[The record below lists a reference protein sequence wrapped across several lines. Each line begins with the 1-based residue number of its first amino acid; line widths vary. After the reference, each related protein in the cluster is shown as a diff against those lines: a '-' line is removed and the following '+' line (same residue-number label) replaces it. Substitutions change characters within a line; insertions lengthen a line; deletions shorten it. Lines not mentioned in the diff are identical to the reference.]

1 MAQKITLSIPDL
13 LHEKLKE
20 WRTSFNLSKMF
31 QEALTDAI
39 QKKEEFQK
47 RFSKDY
53 NMSEIVKRL
62 KQEKLIW
69 EKQYSKLGKNEG
81 LRWAKTAHYEDL
93 LYVVKFDDTY
103 TLISDPKMRDYFDK
117 IYQSAEIIKSSNSS
131 SIDHAQ
137 MFIEGWFKGVLE
149 FWNHVKDKL

>member
-1 MAQKITLSIPDL
+1 MTQKITLSIPDL

-20 WRTSFNLSKMF
+20 WRASFNLSKMF

-53 NMSEIVKRL
+53 NMSEIIKRL
-62 KQEKLIW
+62 KQEKRIW
-69 EKQYSKLGKNEG
+69 EKQYYKLGKEEG

-93 LYVVKFDDTY
+93 LYVVEFNDTY
-103 TLISDPKMRDYFDK
+103 ELISHSRMSDYFDK
-117 IYQSAEIIKSSNSS
+117 IYQSNELAKLPGST
-131 SIDHAQ
+131 DHEQ
-137 MFIEGWFKGVLE
+137 LFLDGWSDGILE
-149 FWNHVKDKL
+149 FWNHVKEKL